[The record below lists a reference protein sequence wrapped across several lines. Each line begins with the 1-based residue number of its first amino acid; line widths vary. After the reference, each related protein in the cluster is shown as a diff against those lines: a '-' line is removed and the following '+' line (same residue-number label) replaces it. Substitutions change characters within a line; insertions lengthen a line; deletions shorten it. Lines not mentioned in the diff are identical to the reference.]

1 MKAYL
6 LAAALI
12 SLTACGGSDSSPQTP
27 TPPPTPTPAPSPELA
42 INVCYLVDTTM
53 GEFTLGIDN
62 TNMPITAANF
72 SRYVDEKFYDGT
84 LFHRIAN
91 NFVNQGG
98 GFTPG
103 MNVKSTYDPIK
114 NESSVGL
121 KNDRGTIAMART
133 QVLDSATSQFFINI
147 HDNDNL
153 NYPSQGGYAVFGMV
167 VAGME
172 VVDIMNAVNTQSVQ
186 KDGVTFTNVPV
197 EEIIVNSI
205 SETNCPG

>member
-1 MKAYL
+1 MKPYL
-6 LAAALI
+6 FAAVLI
-12 SLTACGGSDSSPQTP
+12 SLTACGGSDSSSETPALDP
-27 TPPPTPTPAPSPELA
+27 TPKPTPELA

-62 TNMPITAANF
+62 TNMPVTSANF
-72 SRYVDEKFYDGT
+72 SRYVNEKFYDGT

-98 GFTPG
+98 GFTSG
-103 MNVKSTYDPIK
+103 LNAKSTNDPIK

-121 KNDRGTIAMART
+121 KNNRGTIAMART

-167 VAGME
+167 VEGME

-186 KDGVTFTNVPV
+186 KNGQIFTDVPV
-197 EEIIVNSI
+197 EEIVINSI
-205 SETNCPG
+205 RETNCPG

>member
-1 MKAYL
+1 
-6 LAAALI
+6 
-12 SLTACGGSDSSPQTP
+12 
-27 TPPPTPTPAPSPELA
+27 
-42 INVCYLVDTTM
+42 
-53 GEFTLGIDN
+53 
-62 TNMPITAANF
+62 
-72 SRYVDEKFYDGT
+72 
-84 LFHRIAN
+84 
-91 NFVNQGG
+91 
-98 GFTPG
+98 

-153 NYPSQGGYAVFGMV
+153 NYPSQGGYAVFGKV
-167 VAGME
+167 VEGME

-186 KDGVTFTNVPV
+186 KDGVTFTNVPI

-205 SETNCPG
+205 SDTNCPG